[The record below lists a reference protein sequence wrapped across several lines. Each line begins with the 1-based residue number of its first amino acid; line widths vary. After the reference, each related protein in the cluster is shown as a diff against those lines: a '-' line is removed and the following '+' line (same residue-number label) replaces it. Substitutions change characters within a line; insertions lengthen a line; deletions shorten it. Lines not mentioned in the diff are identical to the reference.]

1 MFVET
6 NGTHCVIILDNENH
20 VQTPVNLIFERSR
33 LGTLES
39 LYKKGW
45 LVISASRPES
55 EFCCS
60 FIEQAVCLN
69 RGWGVGGSARI
80 RTIFAGDCAG
90 ILRSTLYSGV
100 NAGTFAPWLAL

>member
-60 FIEQAVCLN
+60 FSEQAVCLN
-69 RGWGVGGSARI
+69 GG
-80 RTIFAGDCAG
+80 G
-90 ILRSTLYSGV
+90 IGER
-100 NAGTFAPWLAL
+100 